1 MTLTMRERREFLAR
15 VVRSQLH
22 KLDLKKDGDLVE
34 EIFTDSSGNKRYRLP
49 GKRQCIMDDAKL
61 AGDLF
66 DKADLASNGQ
76 PLPSLLPQINFN
88 VPEVWLTRRRGRL
101 PATGCRSEAERP

>member
-1 MTLTMRERREFLAR
+1 
-15 VVRSQLH
+15 
-22 KLDLKKDGDLVE
+22 
-34 EIFTDSSGNKRYRLP
+34 
-49 GKRQCIMDDAKL
+49 MDDAKL

-88 VPEVWLTRRRGRL
+88 VPEVWADKKEG
-101 PATGCRSEAERP
+101 